1 DAPRLPLARVAR
13 TPGPAAGRPDHVR
26 RGGGAAGALG
36 AGQLAVERPRRGGG
50 PPARRRHRPDHDR
63 DLGAHPPGLDPAR
76 AAPGAG
82 DHRQRGRDRRGD
94 RRHARGAR
102 ARERRPGGPAPRGG
116 RHHRARRRGLR
127 PLPHRPARPGHAR
140 RPDDGPGP
148 AHRGVHPRD
157 AGRARAERL
166 RGGRGA
172 RRDLRRRHARLRAA
186 RRARGAARARAAR
199 GAGRG
204 RRL

>member
-1 DAPRLPLARVAR
+1 GFPRLPLARLAR
-13 TPGPAAGRPDHVR
+13 PPAAPPRGPGHVRSGGGPARALRP
-26 RGGGAAGALG
+26 
-36 AGQLAVERPRRGGG
+36 GQLAVERARRGGRRA
-50 PPARRRHRPDHDR
+50 ARPRDRPDHHR

-102 ARERRPGGPAPRGG
+102 ACERRPGGPAPRGG

-148 AHRGVHPRD
+148 AHRRVHPRD

-166 RGGRGA
+166 RGG
-172 RRDLRRRHARLRAA
+172 
-186 RRARGAARARAAR
+186 
-199 GAGRG
+199 
-204 RRL
+204 